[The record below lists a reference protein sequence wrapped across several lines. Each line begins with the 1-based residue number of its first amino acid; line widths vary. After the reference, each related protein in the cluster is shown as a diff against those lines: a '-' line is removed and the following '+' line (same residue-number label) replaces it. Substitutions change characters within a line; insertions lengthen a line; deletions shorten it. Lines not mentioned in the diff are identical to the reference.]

1 MLRSSM
7 APASETGWQPERERE
22 RESEAQRRGAG
33 WREAASPRPGHS
45 GSPKLV
51 PCSSLPPSPSRV
63 LPASG
68 SLIKQKGSGKTNAGA
83 QQRRIP
89 FRGNSPGGKSSRVA
103 TIEGVR
109 TGAQRKTVQGTQTG
123 RAEPGVEALA
133 RAHTSARVRPRM
145 AGEWGGKRAG
155 PCPRGAPPPPHRTSL
170 CPHSI
175 CSRRGLGVCARTP
188 P

>member
-22 RESEAQRRGAG
+22 RVRGTEGGAG